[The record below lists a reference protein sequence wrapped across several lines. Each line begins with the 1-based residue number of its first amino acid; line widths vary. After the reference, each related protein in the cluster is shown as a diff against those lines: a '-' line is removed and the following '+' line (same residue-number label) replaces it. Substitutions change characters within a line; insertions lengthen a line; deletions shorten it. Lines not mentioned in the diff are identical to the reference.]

1 MPLLVS
7 TRCYRHIGGAAQQ
20 SIDQDAKMEQVFQR
34 ADERKVLRRDGGR
47 VEVRPLGGDQRLTP
61 VRQNED
67 ELQAGRHARLSV
79 HLQGLPLE
87 WVMWAGDSHSF
98 GKVLTMGS
106 VWWLPSNGSNSIC
119 ASRPFSV
126 PARTP

>member
-1 MPLLVS
+1 MSVKFRFSCGMALLVS
-7 TRCYRHIGGAAQQ
+7 TRCYWHIGRTAQE
-20 SIDQDAKMEQVFQR
+20 SIDEAAEAEQVFQR

-67 ELQAGRHARLSV
+67 ELQAGRHARLSE

-87 WVMWAGDSHSF
+87 WVMWAGDSHSLRE
-98 GKVLTMGS
+98 VLMVGS
-106 VWWLPSNGSNSIC
+106 VW
-119 ASRPFSV
+119 
-126 PARTP
+126 